1 MGYWNDFAPIFDYSS
16 VNAHADNIQKYVDRG
31 LLKAPSELY
40 YPIRLKPRGD
50 NSLEALRRY
59 GVDHIELRMFD
70 LNPLAEVGVE
80 VKDIRFAQLLM
91 VWLASV
97 PTVPL
102 TQKDQIQAVQNFK
115 NAAHYDLKTV
125 GILNPDNDSMPAAQ
139 AAYGKLGLPVQE
151 VLEFEYE
158 KFADAWNRYAWKIR
172 ELFQDGYV
180 KKGLELIGERQEK

>member
-1 MGYWNDFAPIFDYSS
+1 M
-16 VNAHADNIQKYVDRG
+16 
-31 LLKAPSELY
+31 KAPSELY

-80 VKDIRFAQLLM
+80 VKDIRFAQLLI

-102 TQKDQIQAVQNFK
+102 TQKD
-115 NAAHYDLKTV
+115 
-125 GILNPDNDSMPAAQ
+125 
-139 AAYGKLGLPVQE
+139 
-151 VLEFEYE
+151 
-158 KFADAWNRYAWKIR
+158 RYRLCRISR
-172 ELFQDGYV
+172 MQR
-180 KKGLELIGERQEK
+180 IMT